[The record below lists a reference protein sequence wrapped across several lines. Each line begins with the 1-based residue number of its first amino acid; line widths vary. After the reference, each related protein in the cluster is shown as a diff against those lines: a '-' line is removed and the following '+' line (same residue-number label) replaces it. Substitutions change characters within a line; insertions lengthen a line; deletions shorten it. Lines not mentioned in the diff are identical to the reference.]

1 MTIVVQKFGG
11 TSVESNE
18 KMQEVCKIVKSYKE
32 KGLDL
37 VVVVSAMGRKGAP
50 YATDTLID
58 LCKDVND
65 SPAKR
70 ELDLIMSCGEIISG
84 TVLTNMLKGKGIDAI
99 FLTGSQAGIYTN
111 GQFSDS
117 RIMDIKPERIYK
129 ELDGGKVVVIAGFQG
144 TTESGE
150 VTTLGRGGSDTSAV
164 AIGKALGCE
173 NVEIYTDVDGIMTAD
188 PRVEPEARVLSSI
201 NYEEVFQMADKGAK
215 VIHPRAVEIAK
226 SGGITLNIK
235 NTLNP
240 TYPGTKISG
249 MCPKFEVNRDIE
261 VGQNHMTAV
270 AHKNGVTQIKVK
282 TREDIFTEIMSEIE
296 ENEISLDMINFFIEE
311 KAFVIDHDKL
321 DELSKILKSHN
332 LEYQVKENCAK
343 VTLIGSRM
351 TGIPGVMAKIV
362 RALSKSKINL
372 LQTSDSSMTI
382 SCLVEEKDM
391 KNAIHAIHN
400 EFNLN

>member
-32 KGLDL
+32 KGIDL

-58 LCKDVND
+58 LCKCVND

-84 TVLTNMLKGKGIDAI
+84 TVLTNMLKGQGIDAI

-164 AIGKALGCE
+164 AIGKA
-173 NVEIYTDVDGIMTAD
+173 
-188 PRVEPEARVLSSI
+188 
-201 NYEEVFQMADKGAK
+201 
-215 VIHPRAVEIAK
+215 
-226 SGGITLNIK
+226 
-235 NTLNP
+235 
-240 TYPGTKISG
+240 
-249 MCPKFEVNRDIE
+249 
-261 VGQNHMTAV
+261 
-270 AHKNGVTQIKVK
+270 
-282 TREDIFTEIMSEIE
+282 
-296 ENEISLDMINFFIEE
+296 
-311 KAFVIDHDKL
+311 
-321 DELSKILKSHN
+321 
-332 LEYQVKENCAK
+332 
-343 VTLIGSRM
+343 
-351 TGIPGVMAKIV
+351 
-362 RALSKSKINL
+362 
-372 LQTSDSSMTI
+372 
-382 SCLVEEKDM
+382 
-391 KNAIHAIHN
+391 
-400 EFNLN
+400 